1 MAVFLNPYYR
11 LSWFHDHWTSAWIKI
26 AKQTIDQQYAEA
38 KRTYNTDAPERS
50 SISPQA
56 RRKDLSG
63 FAAFNQKRSRR
74 PTAPQD
80 ELTKYNNIPDLPKAQ
95 DPLDWWRLHQ
105 DEYLVLKHLAFSL
118 LATPAS
124 TSVIE
129 RIFSM
134 AGNVVNQE
142 RPHTKQP
149 TAQAVQCLR
158 SWHSEG
164 LI

>member
-1 MAVFLNPYYR
+1 MAVFLNPHYR

-74 PTAPQD
+74 PTAP
-80 ELTKYNNIPDLPKAQ
+80 
-95 DPLDWWRLHQ
+95 
-105 DEYLVLKHLAFSL
+105 
-118 LATPAS
+118 
-124 TSVIE
+124 
-129 RIFSM
+129 
-134 AGNVVNQE
+134 
-142 RPHTKQP
+142 
-149 TAQAVQCLR
+149 
-158 SWHSEG
+158 
-164 LI
+164 